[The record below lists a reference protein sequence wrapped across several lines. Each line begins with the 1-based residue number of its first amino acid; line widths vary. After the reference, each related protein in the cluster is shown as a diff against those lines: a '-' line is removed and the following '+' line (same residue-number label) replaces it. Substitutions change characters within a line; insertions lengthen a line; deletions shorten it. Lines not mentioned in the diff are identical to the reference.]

1 MSSCRTTSD
10 NFYSCCPAKM
20 SDGRMFTDYRP
31 SCTVN
36 NNLRSQNNS
45 ENSYEYRQFL
55 IRNADKLMNVN
66 QSYLNNKNS
75 CDSKPG
81 QLPDFHTVCRYD
93 KRCGGCYLNNSCGVG
108 VKNEGLAPN

>member
-1 MSSCRTTSD
+1 MNENINFFFEDITKPSLDFKRIKTWLSSLIKAYNYELIEINYILCSD
-10 NFYSCCPAKM
+10 KYIL
-20 SDGRMFTDYRP
+20 D
-31 SCTVN
+31 
-36 NNLRSQNNS
+36 
-45 ENSYEYRQFL
+45 
-55 IRNADKLMNVN
+55 VN
-66 QSYLNNKNS
+66 QEYLKNKNN